1 MNLAPVTQSGTRK
14 KKKRGAGKKR
24 IGFAREEVLNQMGED
39 DGNSDNKPDEE
50 GKVTSS
56 SGLPSSGPPSS
67 GPPSSGPPNNGNS
80 NGGSMLA
87 GLNIRSKKSIVA
99 SSTTTSTSIS
109 GNNQD
114 VTAAEQMIQDDLAKA
129 MAESMQESPFD
140 EERGVDLS
148 AMDSLPKSTLAS
160 EEPTSSSSSSAAAAT
175 TTKVP
180 SSGISAARRP
190 SYTATGRS
198 SRASTLE
205 NMSTSDGA
213 DAQKSTSERLSS
225 EINAFGSTVERFQNQ
240 VIHFSKR
247 KVALSE
253 QKVLLEENTSAL
265 LQELAMAETAQ
276 NHAIESEDYEEAE
289 TFNSTIADVQNR
301 QSRNASELR

>member
-1 MNLAPVTQSGTRK
+1 
-14 KKKRGAGKKR
+14 
-24 IGFAREEVLNQMGED
+24 MGED
-39 DGNSDNKPDEE
+39 DGSSDYKPDEE

-56 SGLPSSGPPSS
+56 NGPPSS
-67 GPPSSGPPNNGNS
+67 GPPSSGPPSNGPS

-87 GLNIRSKKSIVA
+87 GLNIRSKKSVVA

-114 VTAAEQMIQDDLAKA
+114 VTEAEQKFQDDLAKA
-129 MAESMQESPFD
+129 MAESMQESPFAD
-140 EERGVDLS
+140 EGGVDLS
-148 AMDSLPKSTLAS
+148 AMDSLPKSTLTS
-160 EEPTSSSSSSAAAAT
+160 EEPTSSSSSSAAATAT

-190 SYTATGRS
+190 SYTAAGRS

-205 NMSTSDGA
+205 NMSTSDGS

-225 EINAFGSTVERFQNQ
+225 EIYAFGSTVERFQSQ

-265 LQELAMAETAQ
+265 LQELATAETAQ